1 MTMGVSLLYLLGTRL
16 VPFFPACDLPSV
28 SFLESGNGFTPYF
41 QQRYSTPCKVV
52 YPFWSLAIS
61 TIRWLTCSRLIL
73 QSCVSLLEAGNGGA
87 RFSFCLQ
94 GVEVWLL
101 AGARQF
107 PLPLPWRRVCDGLL
121 ACPLSFLEGVWV
133 SF

>member
-1 MTMGVSLLYLLGTRL
+1 MGVSLLYLLGTRL

-52 YPFWSLAIS
+52 YPFWSLAMGEPG
-61 TIRWLTCSRLIL
+61 
-73 QSCVSLLEAGNGGA
+73 LLSAC
-87 RFSFCLQ
+87 R

-133 SF
+133 SLPS